1 MRRINADQFDALFG
15 KPLRRLGLKNGLNC
29 GLGSRFVSLVPQATI
44 MSLEILQPPPL
55 PPWEGMH
62 PLVVHFPI
70 ALLIVAPVL
79 MLLAIAFP
87 TRNFGLA
94 ALVVMGL
101 GVASAWVSTAT
112 GTAAYDV
119 MEVEDDAGYDLAEEH
134 SDLTHLARNIFT
146 VLTIAYAI
154 ILFTAVKSEKKW
166 LRVGAPLLLLA
177 LWTPALNIL
186 ANAAHSGGE
195 LVHIYGAKAP
205 LLEEAE
211 AAELSE

>member
-1 MRRINADQFDALFG
+1 M
-15 KPLRRLGLKNGLNC
+15 
-29 GLGSRFVSLVPQATI
+29 T
-44 MSLEILQPPPL
+44 LEILQPPPL

-79 MLLAIAFP
+79 MLLALCFP
-87 TRNFGLA
+87 ARNFGLA
-94 ALVVMGL
+94 ALVVMVL

-134 SDLTHLARNIFT
+134 SDLSHFARNTFT
-146 VLTIAYAI
+146 VLTLLYAFA
-154 ILFTAVKSEKKW
+154 LWTSKSEQKW
-166 LRVGAPLLLLA
+166 VRVGIPVGLLLLW
-177 LWTPALNIL
+177 LPALNIL

-195 LVHIYGAKAP
+195 LVHRYGARAP
-205 LLEEAE
+205 LAEEATDDESSEEAE
-211 AAELSE
+211 